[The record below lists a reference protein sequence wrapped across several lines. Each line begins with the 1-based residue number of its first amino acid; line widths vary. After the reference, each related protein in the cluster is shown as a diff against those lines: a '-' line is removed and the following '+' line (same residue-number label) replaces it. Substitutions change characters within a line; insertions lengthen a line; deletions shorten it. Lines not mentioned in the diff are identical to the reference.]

1 MSRSVSSGFSDAI
14 QRDVVQPFLAVDLA
28 FDSGNVRAWTG
39 LGTLSVG
46 GVDYVG
52 TATIM
57 SISPIEETIE
67 VAARG
72 AQFVLTGIP
81 SDLLSLALSEPYQG
95 RIAKIYFGMMSVPER
110 LLTEAGAI
118 ITTEN
123 LLPLDISSGNQSE
136 LVEIFSGFM
145 DTMQIADEVETST
158 ITLTA
163 ENRLISLERP
173 KNRRYTSEDQ
183 KREFS
188 ADLGLDFVNDL
199 QDKEIK
205 WGGG

>member
-67 VAARG
+67 IAARG
-72 AQFVLTGIP
+72 AQFVLMGIP

>member
-123 LLPLDISSGNQSE
+123 LLPLDISSGKQSE

-145 DTMQIADEVETST
+145 DTMQIADEIETST

>member
-1 MSRSVSSGFSDAI
+1 MSRTVSTGFESVVQG
-14 QRDVVQPFLAVDLA
+14 DVVKPFLAVDLQ

-57 SISPIEETIE
+57 SISPIEETVEI
-67 VAARG
+67 AARG
-72 AQFVLTGIP
+72 AQFVLTGVP
-81 SDLLSLALSEPYQG
+81 SDLVSLALSEPYQG
-95 RIAKIYFGMMSVPER
+95 RIAKIYFGILSVPER

-123 LLPLDISSGNQSE
+123 LLPIDISNGDKTE
-136 LVEIFSGFM
+136 LIEIFSGFM
-145 DTMQIADEVETST
+145 DVMQIADEPETAT
-158 ITLTA
+158 ITMSA

-173 KNRRYTSEDQ
+173 KVRRFTSQDQ
-183 KREFS
+183 KRDYP
-188 ADLGLDFVNDL
+188 ADLGFDFVNDL
-199 QDKEIK
+199 QDKEVK

>member
-1 MSRSVSSGFSDAI
+1 MSRSVSSGFSDAV
-14 QRDVVQPFLAVDLA
+14 QRDVVQPFLAINLA

-46 GVDYVG
+46 GVNYIG

-95 RIAKIYFGMMSVPER
+95 RVAKIYFGMMSVPER

-173 KNRRYTSEDQ
+173 KIRRYTSEDQ

>member
-14 QRDVVQPFLAVDLA
+14 QNDVVKPFLAVDLA

-57 SISPIEETIE
+57 SVSPIEETIE

-72 AQFVLTGIP
+72 AQFILTGIP

-173 KNRRYTSEDQ
+173 NTRRYTSEDQ

>member
-67 VAARG
+67 IAARG

>member
-1 MSRSVSSGFSDAI
+1 MSRSVSSGFSDAV
-14 QRDVVQPFLAVDLA
+14 QRDVVQPFLAIDLA

-46 GVDYVG
+46 GVNYIG

-95 RIAKIYFGMMSVPER
+95 RVAKIYFGMMSVPER
-110 LLTEAGAI
+110 LLTEVGAI

-173 KNRRYTSEDQ
+173 KIRRYTSEDQ

>member
-1 MSRSVSSGFSDAI
+1 MSRDVSSGFKSAI
-14 QRDVVQPFLAVDLA
+14 EGDVVKPFLAIDLQ

-46 GVDYVG
+46 GVEYLG

-57 SISPIEETIE
+57 SVSPIEETVEI
-67 VAARG
+67 AARG

-81 SDLLSLALSEPYQG
+81 SDLISLALSEPYQG
-95 RIAKIYFGMMSVPER
+95 RIAKIYFGMLSVPER

-123 LLPLDISSGNQSE
+123 LLPLDISGVDNTE
-136 LVEIFSGFM
+136 LIEIFSGFM
-145 DTMQIADEVETST
+145 DVMQIADEPETAT
-158 ITLTA
+158 ITMTA

-173 KNRRYTSEDQ
+173 KVSRYTSEDQ
-183 KREFS
+183 KRKYP
-188 ADLGLDFVNDL
+188 ADQGFDFVNDL
-199 QDKEIK
+199 QDKEVK

>member
-57 SISPIEETIE
+57 SVSPIEETIE
-67 VAARG
+67 IAARG

-95 RIAKIYFGMMSVPER
+95 RTAKIYFGMMSVPER

-123 LLPLDISSGNQSE
+123 LLPLDISSGKQSE

-145 DTMQIADEVETST
+145 DTMQIADEVDTST

-173 KNRRYTSEDQ
+173 NTRRYTSEDQ

>member
-1 MSRSVSSGFSDAI
+1 MSRSVSSGFSDAV
-14 QRDVVQPFLAVDLA
+14 QRDVVQPFLAIDLA

-46 GVDYVG
+46 GVNYIG

-95 RIAKIYFGMMSVPER
+95 RVAKIYFGMMSVPER

-173 KNRRYTSEDQ
+173 KIRRYTSEDQ

>member
-57 SISPIEETIE
+57 SVSPIEETIE
-67 VAARG
+67 IAARG

-123 LLPLDISSGNQSE
+123 LLPLDISSGKQSE

-173 KNRRYTSEDQ
+173 KSRRYTSEDQ